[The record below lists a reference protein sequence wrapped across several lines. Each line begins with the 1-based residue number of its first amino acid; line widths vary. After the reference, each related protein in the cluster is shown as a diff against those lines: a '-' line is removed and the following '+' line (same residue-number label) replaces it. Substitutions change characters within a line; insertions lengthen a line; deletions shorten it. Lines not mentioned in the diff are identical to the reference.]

1 MSIPWTTSPA
11 WFISPAPCSYSA
23 IYEMGSNQLALYG
36 ANRALG
42 LPERRETESTK
53 DTAAMEALGDRLNGL
68 NQ

>member
-1 MSIPWTTSPA
+1 MAQT
-11 WFISPAPCSYSA
+11 
-23 IYEMGSNQLALYG
+23 NQLALYG